1 MAAKICLGLDLGIVE
16 FALLEFVYTNTD
28 TLGVKVVSTYSLLDL
43 REHLTFSNQTK
54 HLFVEYTVSV
64 PPLFNNP
71 EQEYLSL

>member
-1 MAAKICLGLDLGIVE
+1 VAAKICLGLDLGIVE
-16 FALLEFVYTNTD
+16 FALPEFVCTNTD
-28 TLGVKVVSTYSLLDL
+28 TLGVKVVSTRSLPDL

-71 EQEYLSL
+71 EQEYLSP